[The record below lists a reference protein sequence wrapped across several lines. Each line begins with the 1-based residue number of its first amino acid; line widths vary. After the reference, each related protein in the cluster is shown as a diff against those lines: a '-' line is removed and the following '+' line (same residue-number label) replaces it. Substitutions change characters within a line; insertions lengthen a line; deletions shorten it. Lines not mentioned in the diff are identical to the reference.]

1 MPRRLHVPVAIF
13 TLLGGIAL
21 GASQPAAAQSASPNA
36 NTDRVPWGDPDLQGV
51 WDFRTITPLERPDS
65 LVGKTVLTEEEA
77 AEFQREWA
85 DVENRDRRD
94 GAGTDDVADDGRSD
108 VARAYNEFWWDRGTE
123 VVSDRRTSLIVDP
136 PDGRIPALAPEG
148 QRKAELRA
156 AVRRGWSATDV
167 DRRGPAD
174 GPEDRGTSERC
185 ILGFNSGPPMIPSA
199 YNNNVRVVQAPG
211 YVVLLN
217 EMVHNARI
225 VPLDGRPHLPDDM
238 RQWVGDSRGRW
249 DGATL
254 VVETSNFTNK
264 TGFRGAPGS
273 VENLHLVERFTRVDA
288 DTLLYEFTFND
299 ATTWTRPWTVAVPMK
314 RSDGQLY
321 EYSCHEGNYGM
332 TNLLAGA
339 RAEERAEGDAATR

>member
-1 MPRRLHVPVAIF
+1 MAPK
-13 TLLGGIAL
+13 IAA
-21 GASQPAAAQSASPNA
+21 GQTAPADS
-36 NTDRVPWGDPDLQGV
+36 NTTRVPWGDPDLQGV
-51 WDFRTITPLERPDS
+51 WDFRTITPMERPDE

-94 GAGTDDVADDGRSD
+94 GAGTNDVADDGRSD
-108 VARAYNEFWWDRGTE
+108 IARAYNEFWWDRGTE
-123 VVSDRRTSLIVDP
+123 VVSDRRTSLIIDP
-136 PDGRIPALAPEG
+136 PDGQIPALAPEG
-148 QRKAELRA
+148 QRKADIRA
-156 AVRRGWSATDV
+156 AARRGWSATDIN
-167 DRRGPAD
+167 RRGPAD
-174 GPEDRGTSERC
+174 GPEDRGVGERC

-199 YNNNVRVVQAPG
+199 YNNNVLIVQAPG

-225 VPLDGRPHLPDDM
+225 IPLDDRPHLPDDM

-254 VVETSNFTNK
+254 VVDTRNFTSK
-264 TGFRGAPGS
+264 TEFRLRPTNPDS
-273 VENLHLVERFTRVDA
+273 VGILHLVERFTRVDA
-288 DTLLYEFTFND
+288 DTLLYEFTFDD
-299 ATTWTRPWTVAVPMK
+299 AMTWTRPWTVAIPMK
-314 RSDGQLY
+314 RNNDQLY

-339 RAEERAEGDAATR
+339 RAEERTEGNAATR